1 MIGRCIF
8 SFCNKPM
15 CQGLSCTFVYY
26 VVWIGYVAAVWKVM
40 SPQCGP
46 LTLIPLVT
54 DSVSQSSLTL
64 QLTGILFSLSLS
76 LSLIVSCSA
85 DRTVKIWRHYKTG
98 GIFVIL

>member
-40 SPQCGP
+40 SPQFGP

-54 DSVSQSSLTL
+54 DSVSQSSLTPNSL
-64 QLTGILFSLSLS
+64 VFYFISLSLS
-76 LSLIVSCSA
+76 LSHSFLQC
-85 DRTVKIWRHYKTG
+85 
-98 GIFVIL
+98 